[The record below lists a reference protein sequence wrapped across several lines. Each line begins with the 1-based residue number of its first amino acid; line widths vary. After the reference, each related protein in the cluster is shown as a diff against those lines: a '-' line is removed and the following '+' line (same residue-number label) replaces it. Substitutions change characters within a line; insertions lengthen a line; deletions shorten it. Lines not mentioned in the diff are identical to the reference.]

1 MRISNQLTDVATM
14 DQHNAVLRVD
24 EPPTLLGQRLGERR
38 GSLRRRRPRV
48 RRRDCKKKRE
58 PTLHMQNS

>member
-1 MRISNQLTDVATM
+1 MPGPPRAAHMRISNPLTDVATM

-38 GSLRRRRPRV
+38 RSLRGP
-48 RRRDCKKKRE
+48 
-58 PTLHMQNS
+58 PTSPPS

>member
-24 EPPTLLGQRLGERR
+24 EPPIPLG
-38 GSLRRRRPRV
+38 
-48 RRRDCKKKRE
+48 
-58 PTLHMQNS
+58 

>member
-1 MRISNQLTDVATM
+1 MRISNQLTDFATM

-24 EPPTLLGQRLGERR
+24 EPPTLLGQRWASTAGRSV
-38 GSLRRRRPRV
+38 GAAHQS

-58 PTLHMQNS
+58 SALHMQNS